1 MKFENFLASR
11 ILSYKRY
18 KNTISSPIIKIS
30 ILSIIIAIIVIN
42 FSVSIGFG
50 IQNEIRDKFITI
62 SGDYYISNFKN
73 ESFSTYHP
81 IDLNNIDNQ
90 FFNSKNFSEINKVV
104 YNPGIIPVNNTFLD
118 IVFKGIDNNSLKSI
132 NQFVKNKDLINIE
145 VSEVLV
151 SDILAKK
158 LNVKKGDYIKFLFF
172 KDQNSKI
179 PLVRNLKV
187 LELYNSSIS
196 EFDSKLVFG
205 NIKQSQ
211 LINKWNDNFTGGL
224 EVYIEKNDLK
234 KQDLD
239 FLFSSI
245 PPDYDVQKISER
257 FPEIFNWIKLF
268 DTNIYLIVILMI
280 AVGGINMIT
289 ALLVTVL
296 DKTKLIARLKI
307 LGANNSSIRTIFM
320 INGFF
325 MIMKGIIWGNIIS
338 LSLMIIQKRFS
349 LVRLDP
355 MTYYSDH
362 VPVEID
368 PIKILLINLV
378 VIVISMLMLL
388 IPSGTIS
395 KIKPNSSFKLT

>member
-50 IQNEIRDKFITI
+50 IQNEIRDKFITV

-90 FFNSKNFSEINKVV
+90 FFNSKNFSDINKVV

-118 IVFKGIDNNSLKSI
+118 IVFKGIDNNGFSSI
-132 NQFVKNKDLINIE
+132 NQFVKNKDLLNIE

-245 PPDYDVQKISER
+245 PPDYDIQKISER

-296 DKTKLIARLKI
+296 DKTKLISRLKI
-307 LGANNSSIRTIFM
+307 LGANNSSIRKIFM
-320 INGFF
+320 INGFYL
-325 MIMKGIIWGNIIS
+325 IMKGIIWGNIIS

-388 IPSGTIS
+388 IPSRTIS
-395 KIKPNSSFKLT
+395 KIKPNSSFKLS

>member
-90 FFNSKNFSEINKVV
+90 FFNSKNFSDINKVV

-118 IVFKGIDNNSLKSI
+118 IVFKGIDNNGFSSI
-132 NQFVKNKDLINIE
+132 NQFVKNKDLLNIE

-158 LNVKKGDYIKFLFF
+158 LNVNKGDYIKFLFF

-224 EVYIEKNDLK
+224 ELYIEKNDLK

-245 PPDYDVQKISER
+245 PPDYDIQKISER

-296 DKTKLIARLKI
+296 DKTKLISRLKI
-307 LGANNSSIRTIFM
+307 LGANNSSIRKIFM
-320 INGFF
+320 INGFYL
-325 MIMKGIIWGNIIS
+325 IMKGIIWGNIIS

-368 PIKILLINLV
+368 PIKILLINLF

-388 IPSGTIS
+388 IPSRTIS
-395 KIKPNSSFKLT
+395 KINPNSSFKLS